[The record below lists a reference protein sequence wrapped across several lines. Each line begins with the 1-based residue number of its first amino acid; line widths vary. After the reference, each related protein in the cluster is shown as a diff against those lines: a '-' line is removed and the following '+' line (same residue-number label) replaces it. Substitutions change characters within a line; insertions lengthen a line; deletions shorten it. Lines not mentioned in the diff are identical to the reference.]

1 MLRNKRFCKDAQR
14 ALIFSLAS
22 FVLLCRSSHAAT
34 FFVMPSGTNGN
45 GASWNS
51 PWVGFSNIQW
61 VSVSAGS
68 TVCLGGG
75 AYSGS
80 LTLSKS
86 GTSSA
91 PITIK
96 RATASDAT
104 CGAGIPAGADSQVKL
119 SVSGTKSAID
129 FSGVSWVVLDGMV
142 DSGIK
147 VNYGRGSI
155 GVGFDGTVANDRV
168 SHLELQGP
176 GVNDAPTVNDPA
188 SVCSV
193 GIQYGFNPSTT
204 FITISHNIVHD
215 GDTLIHNAGQTANN
229 ITFEYNTLYN
239 SGSGSASIC
248 HPNLAFFGSDDNLI
262 FRYNISHDVQVEGIF
277 FPYGGNANVYI
288 YGNVFYNGGGRS
300 IEPKQGSSYGPFFIY
315 NNTFGSGMTPA
326 LRTDATVS
334 GQATNNL
341 LLSGATWNNLTT
353 SNNLAGT
360 TGMFVNSGAND
371 YHLVSGAAAINAGKA
386 LTPDG
391 FINKDMDGN
400 IRGADGAWDVGA
412 YEFSSGAP
420 PPPPPSGSACDV
432 NQDNTTNI
440 VDVQQC
446 VNQSLGVATCT
457 ADINKDGI
465 CNVVDVQRVVNAAL
479 GGTCVSP

>member
-1 MLRNKRFCKDAQR
+1 LEANVSVPNKTLYLCVAVFFVSGAAQ
-14 ALIFSLAS
+14 
-22 FVLLCRSSHAAT
+22 AAT
-34 FFVMPSGTNGN
+34 FFVMPSGSNGN
-45 GASWNS
+45 GSSWSS
-51 PWVGFSNIQW
+51 PWVGFSSIQW
-61 VSVSAGS
+61 ASVTAGS

-91 PITIK
+91 PITVK
-96 RATASDAT
+96 RATASDPV
-104 CGAGIPAGADSQVKL
+104 CGAGIPSGADSQITLTNGPTV
-119 SVSGTKSAID
+119 T

-147 VNYGRGSI
+147 IKYGRGTNGAVS
-155 GVGFDGTVANDRV
+155 FDGTVSNDRV

-176 GVNDAPTVNDPA
+176 GMNDAPTVNDPFNQ
-188 SVCSV
+188 CSV

-204 FITISHNIVHD
+204 FVTISHNIVHD

-229 ITFEYNTLYN
+229 VTYEYNTLYN
-239 SGSGSASIC
+239 SGSGSAGIC
-248 HPNLAFFGSDDNLI
+248 HPNATFWGSDSNLI
-262 FRYNISHDVQVEGIF
+262 FRYNIVHDIEVEGLF

-353 SNNLAGT
+353 SNNVTGT
-360 TGMFVNSGAND
+360 ASMFVNSGANN
-371 YHLVSGAAAINAGKA
+371 YHLVAGAAAINAGKA
-386 LTPDG
+386 LATDG
-391 FINKDMDGN
+391 FINKDMDGKT
-400 IRGADGAWDVGA
+400 RGADGTWDVGA
-412 YEFSSGAP
+412 YEFSSGSPPP

-432 NQDNTTNI
+432 NSDGTTNV
-440 VDVQQC
+440 VDVQQE
-446 VNQSLGVATCT
+446 VNQALGTASCT
-457 ADINKDGI
+457 ADINKDGQ
-465 CNVVDVQRVVNAAL
+465 CTVVDVQRVVNAAL
-479 GGTCVSP
+479 GGQCVSP